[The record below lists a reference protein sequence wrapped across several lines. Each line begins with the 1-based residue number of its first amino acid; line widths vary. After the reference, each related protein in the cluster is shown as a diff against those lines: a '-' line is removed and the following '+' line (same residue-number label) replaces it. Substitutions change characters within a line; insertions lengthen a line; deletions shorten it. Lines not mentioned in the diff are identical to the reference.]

1 MSLTP
6 SPPLGFASRAAV
18 FLVVGTLAG
27 CARGPLIPLGGWP
40 GNFEVAGLAPG
51 TSVTCYTD
59 PCRVTYQM
67 PPGIG
72 SPVVR
77 ANNLYVGEY
86 PAGEIVDLG
95 AYYYNQ
101 SPVAFT
107 VDGSDARPAYL
118 WISPDY

>member
-1 MSLTP
+1 MSLLSSQP
-6 SPPLGFASRAAV
+6 VLLPLRSSWLLAGA
-18 FLVVGTLAG
+18 LLAG
-27 CARGPLIPLGGWP
+27 CASGPLIPLDGWP
-40 GNFEVAGLAPG
+40 GNFEVVGLKPG

-59 PCRVTYQM
+59 PCRVAYEM
-67 PPGIG
+67 PPGSG
-72 SPVVR
+72 SRVVR

-86 PAGEIVDLG
+86 PAGEVVSLG

-118 WISPDY
+118 WVLGHD